1 MRFTIWCKGIVQG
14 TYAGASEAAALDSLA
29 REKGHADFATHC
41 TTTGLTRDDHR
52 VQKVEE

>member
-1 MRFTIWCKGIVQG
+1 MRFTIWCKGIIQG
-14 TYAGASEAAALDSLA
+14 SHAGASENAALDSFA
-29 REKGHADFATHC
+29 QSKGHADFATYC